1 MNNSILIVE
10 DERIIALDLQRRLE
24 KFGFHVCGLVPSGRE
39 AIDSAGEMA
48 PDVILMD
55 IMLSG
60 DIDGIEAAVQIRKL
74 YQIPVIFLT
83 AYADENTLQRAKEA
97 EPFGYILKP
106 FKERELYTTI
116 NITLYKSRVDQELL
130 RQEQLFSAILKSVGD
145 GIIAVDENNIVQFM
159 NPVAETLTGWKEEQ
173 SRDRNINDVFSL
185 VDGAS
190 RADVPLPNSS
200 EEQQHFA
207 PLILE
212 NLLLKNKQGAFVP
225 IEGSIADIHT
235 NGNGTHGQV
244 IAFRDITDIKKLSD
258 TITYQ
263 ASHDS
268 LTGLLNRTEFSAK
281 LEAAVE
287 EAQTE
292 EAVHSFVYIDLDQFK
307 IVNDVCGHIAGDE
320 LLRQVT
326 ATLKDSIERRAV
338 FSRLG
343 GDEFGLLLLSTSMDE
358 AIRISNDLMKSLT
371 MKFIWQKNAFN
382 ISASMG
388 IVPVS
393 GVISDVYTLLAAAD
407 DACYLAKEEGGGKIK
422 VYETADYK
430 FLKRRGE
437 MQWIS
442 RLTRALEEDRFCLYC
457 QPIVSL
463 KDPNE
468 RKIEILLRLREED
481 GNLVGPFDFIP
492 AAERYNLMPAIDR
505 WVIRETMESCRKL
518 YEEQKRKEV
527 FCINISGA
535 SLADDNL
542 FDYITARIGEYGV
555 APGDFCFEITETTAI
570 SNLSRA
576 MNFIKKLK
584 NIGCTFALDDFGN
597 GFSSFAYLKNL
608 PFDYLK
614 LDGSFVKGIDKDEI
628 DLAMVEAVNKIG
640 HILGM
645 QTIAEFVKDSAI
657 MERLKTI
664 GVDYGQGYE
673 IARPSPLNDM
683 IFSGESTAR

>member
-190 RADVPLPNSS
+190 RADVSLPNSS
-200 EEQQHFA
+200 EEQQHSA

-527 FCINISGA
+527 FCITISGA